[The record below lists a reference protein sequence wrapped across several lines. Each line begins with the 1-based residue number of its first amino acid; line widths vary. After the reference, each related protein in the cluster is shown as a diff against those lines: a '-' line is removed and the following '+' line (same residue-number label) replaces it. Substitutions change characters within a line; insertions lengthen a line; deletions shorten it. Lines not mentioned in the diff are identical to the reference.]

1 MEEIKI
7 EEAAQDTLQVSNE
20 VLSNTECN
28 RRVCLNN
35 TACNRR
41 VSLNNTV
48 CNSRVSLR
56 AVLLWQAIVVFHSA
70 AQAKRVLALHTKASK
85 ETSAPLFRGE
95 AKIKVNRAPMPREI
109 RWEHQQVDPMQTG
122 GLMD

>member
-7 EEAAQDTLQVSNE
+7 EEGAAQDTLQVSNE
-20 VLSNTECN
+20 VLSNTACN
-28 RRVCLNN
+28 RRVSLNN

-41 VSLNNTV
+41 VSLNNTA
-48 CNSRVSLR
+48 CNRPFSLG

-85 ETSAPLFRGE
+85 ETSAVSRRG
-95 AKIKVNRAPMPREI
+95 
-109 RWEHQQVDPMQTG
+109 
-122 GLMD
+122 